1 LKAVPV
7 REVTIKD
14 LEKVAEIDRD
24 AFPGMSYPLFVL
36 RQFFD
41 ICQGYFLVAS
51 DENGDLAGYTL
62 GNLDLNNK
70 KGWVLSL
77 AVQKNRQSGGI
88 GFQLTGSLIENLE
101 NKGAREIFLTVTPHN
116 ESAVRLYKKLG
127 FQEIGTDSNYYC
139 DGEERVLMK
148 KTPSRTN

>member
-1 LKAVPV
+1 MPV
-7 REVTIKD
+7 REVTIEELD
-14 LEKVAEIDRD
+14 KVAEIDRN
-24 AFPGMSYPLFVL
+24 AFPEMSYPLFVL

-41 ICQGYFLVAS
+41 ICKGYFLVAT

-77 AVQKNRQSGGI
+77 AVQKNQRSGGT

-101 NKGAREIFLTVTPHN
+101 KNGAQEIFLTVTPHN

-148 KTPSRTN
+148 KTSSKTN